1 MFASSN
7 FGFSTYW
14 QMVCCTVIGQGAGV
28 AAAVSIKE
36 GTTVR
41 NGNISEVQ
49 ENLTNQGV
57 QIK

>member
-1 MFASSN
+1 
-7 FGFSTYW
+7 
-14 QMVCCTVIGQGAGV
+14 MVCCTVIGQGAGV